1 MPTIYICKY
10 CQKEFDSIQALGG
23 HIRMSHPRRRRS
35 KKKAQQAQEQQA
47 KAERKLSINNNSE
60 EAIIRLYE
68 ARSELRSLID
78 RFEKHY
84 KRSDFYRVPDIEK
97 KYFKKILQKLNSALS
112 LADPNR
118 EIEEKWREE
127 KRNFIDYLLGR
138 KRKSH

>member
-35 KKKAQQAQEQQA
+35 KKKVQQAQEQQA

>member
-1 MPTIYICKY
+1 MAGVDLKTVQELLGRKTFEMTLRYSHLSPDHKRRAIEVLGRRMDTIWTP
-10 CQKEFDSIQALGG
+10 EEEEGDF
-23 HIRMSHPRRRRS
+23 
-35 KKKAQQAQEQQA
+35 
-47 KAERKLSINNNSE
+47 SE
-60 EAIIRLYE
+60 EERVKYAYIIN
-68 ARSELRSLID
+68 
-78 RFEKHY
+78 FKQGG
-84 KRSDFYRVPDIEK
+84 K

>member
-1 MPTIYICKY
+1 MPTVYVCKY
-10 CQKEFDSIQALGG
+10 CGKEFDSIQALGG

-35 KKKAQQAQEQQA
+35 KKKVQQAQEQQA